1 MVVEKGQNVEL
12 SLVVCADPRPRVVA
26 WEWGSSRLEA
36 GSEMG
41 MYVIMYVNISL
52 FYISHIHTIYI
63 HSFVYSTSRSFA
75 HAFKLIHSFHYL
87 VLLFINDTHV

>member
-41 MYVIMYVNISL
+41 MYVCMLISFCYHRLPIVYMLKVSSTFVKSYRL
-52 FYISHIHTIYI
+52 F
-63 HSFVYSTSRSFA
+63 
-75 HAFKLIHSFHYL
+75 
-87 VLLFINDTHV
+87 LF